1 MPCVEERSN
10 HVRLH
15 VDLFICSHYHN
26 QELISGILI
35 NTMAVIIL
43 QKHAV
48 VTLRKNAGIQ
58 GYKINRSLRATN
70 TTWFFDSDVDD
81 QFIMESLRGQ
91 VILAVKV

>member
-1 MPCVEERSN
+1 MEERSG
-10 HVRLH
+10 HVRLQA
-15 VDLFICSHYHN
+15 DLFICRHYHN

-35 NTMAVIIL
+35 NIKAVIIL

-48 VTLRKNAGIQ
+48 VTLHKNAGIQ
-58 GYKINRSLRATN
+58 GYKNYSLRATN

-81 QFIMESLRGQ
+81 QFIMKSSRGQ

>member
-1 MPCVEERSN
+1 MEERSN

-15 VDLFICSHYHN
+15 ADLFICSHYHN

-35 NTMAVIIL
+35 NVKAVIIL

-58 GYKINRSLRATN
+58 GYKINRPLRATN

-81 QFIMESLRGQ
+81 QFIMKSSRGQ